1 MPSIFLRKKTTDE
14 GDEELLKRFVGDG
27 DIEILGQMYGR
38 YMHLVYGVCLKYL
51 EDRDTAK
58 DEVMNIFEKLVTAVP
73 GQDIAN
79 FKTWLYVVTK
89 NHCLMLL
96 RSRKSEA
103 AHRETMLD
111 DPTFFMEKETAMHP
125 LENDEGID
133 MKRLEECIEKLKDEQ
148 RQCIQLFYYEG
159 FGYKEICG
167 KLGLGE
173 GKVKSYIQNGKRNL
187 KICLEQADERSESV
201 PRSGRAGGMG

>member
-1 MPSIFLRKKTTDE
+1 MPSIFLRKRATGEK
-14 GDEELLKRFVGDG
+14 DEELLKRFREDG
-27 DIEILGQMYGR
+27 DIEILGRLYEK

-73 GQDIAN
+73 EQEINN
-79 FKTWLYVVTK
+79 FKTWLYVIAK

-96 RSRKSEA
+96 RSRKSEV
-103 AHRETMLD
+103 AHRELMLD
-111 DPTFFMEKETAMHP
+111 DPTFFMEKETEMHP

-167 KLGLGE
+167 RLGLEE

-187 KICLEQADERSESV
+187 KICMELGVTKVS
-201 PRSGRAGGMG
+201 

>member
-1 MPSIFLRKKTTDE
+1 MPSIFLRKRATEEK
-14 GDEELLKRFVGDG
+14 DEELLKRFRKES
-27 DIEILGQMYGR
+27 DIEILGVLYER

-51 EDRDTAK
+51 GEREAAK
-58 DEVMNIFEKLVTAVP
+58 DEVMNIFEKLITAVP
-73 GQDIAN
+73 VQEINN

-103 AHRETMLD
+103 AHHELMLD
-111 DPTFFMEKETAMHP
+111 DPTFFMEKETGMHP
-125 LENDEGID
+125 LENDEDIE

-159 FGYKEICG
+159 YGYREICE
-167 KLGLGE
+167 KLGMNE
-173 GKVKSYIQNGKRNL
+173 NKVKSYIQNGKRNL
-187 KICLEQADERSESV
+187 RICMELGVTKVS
-201 PRSGRAGGMG
+201 

>member
-27 DIEILGQMYGR
+27 DIEILGQLFGR

-73 GQDIAN
+73 GQEIAN

-89 NHCLMLL
+89 NHCLMIL

-103 AHRETMLD
+103 AHREMMLD
-111 DPTFFMEKETAMHP
+111 DPTFFMEMETELHP
-125 LENDEGID
+125 MDNEEETD
-133 MKRLEECIEKLKDEQ
+133 MKRLEECIGKLKDEQ
-148 RQCIQLFYYEG
+148 KQCIQLFYYEG
-159 FGYKEICG
+159 YGYREISAR
-167 KLGLGE
+167 LGME
-173 GKVKSYIQNGKRNL
+173 EKKVKSYIQNGKRNL
-187 KICLEQADERSESV
+187 KICLEKV
-201 PRSGRAGGMG
+201 KG